1 MTVGF
6 ITLLLERS
14 LVELLQTE
22 STDEM
27 LRMEFP
33 EHGRYTASRYRF
45 VATGAQGAPFGMV
58 VCLTVGLAFVVEE
71 GAANEWGSTV
81 LKMIIKMSYKL
92 WKF

>member
-33 EHGRYTASRYRF
+33 EHGRYTTPRYRF
-45 VATGAQGAPFGMV
+45 VATGAQGAPLGMIV
-58 VCLTVGLAFVVEE
+58 GLTVGLTFVVEE
-71 GAANEWGSTV
+71 GAANKWGSTV
-81 LKMIIKMSYKL
+81 LKKL
-92 WKF
+92 T